1 MDIKSREPDRPA
13 SLTGRTDKVL
23 IGSILLG
30 ALLYRLYAF
39 TGDISYDPLVYAQNA
54 YNLLN
59 GTFRFDTLSMYDHRF
74 TVFVP
79 VALAYALLGVGT
91 LSTHLWPLFLS
102 LLQIVAVLWL
112 GYRWLGREAA
122 ILGVLLLALFPLD
135 VVYAG
140 ILTPDVVIACFV
152 TCSVVSWIGA
162 FEGREKPSRI
172 LPFVAGL
179 FCGLAVLTRPYAIV
193 MLLFFAGDAI
203 WRRASLRHL
212 LRLCL
217 GLASVG
223 VPILLLYAIVTG
235 DPLYS
240 LRSVSELCDVPPPE
254 GARLL
259 FYPLVICNPKGPAGL
274 FGVLFAAAAVVG
286 LIKPTRRRLVLL
298 LWILPMLIY
307 LQFGTQSWRS
317 YVPVTKSV
325 RYLTPLLA
333 PAALLAAL
341 VILEELPRIVRRTG
355 RLFRFSDA
363 NRVSRI
369 LLVCLVLLLSAS
381 SFAYVRSYRRIHLG
395 VTNSFRNVVALV
407 RSEEGIPVLIDHWR
421 TGIRLSYYFGF
432 KEGSH
437 FYIGADETQRM
448 KKTRVFENSRLG
460 YPKWYENPHDLPE
473 AFIVLEDDILA
484 AARQA
489 AAADPSRSTF
499 PAKDIP
505 EYCQNPPASWQF
517 LGRFGSL
524 RVFRTSKKDSSVSA
538 H

>member
-102 LLQIVAVLWL
+102 LLQIAAVLWL

-122 ILGVLLLALFPLD
+122 ILGALLLALFPLD

-172 LPFVAGL
+172 LPFVAGVL
-179 FCGLAVLTRPYAIV
+179 CGLAVLTRPYAIV

-203 WRRASLRHL
+203 WRRASFRNL
-212 LRLCL
+212 LQLCL

-240 LRSVSELCDVPPPE
+240 LRSISELCDVPPPG
-254 GARLL
+254 GAKLL
-259 FYPLVICNPKGPAGL
+259 FYPQLIWSLKSSTGL
-274 FGVLFAAAAVVG
+274 FAPLFVVAAVIG
-286 LIKPTRRRLVLL
+286 LIRPTRQRLLLL

-307 LQFGTQSWRS
+307 LEFGTESWTS
-317 YVPVTKSV
+317 YVPVFKSV

-333 PAALLAAL
+333 PASLLTAL

-355 RLFRFSDA
+355 GLFRFSDA
-363 NRVSRI
+363 DRVSST

-381 SFAYVRSYRRIHLG
+381 SFAYVRYYRGIHLG
-395 VTNSFRNVVALV
+395 VTNSFRSVVAIT

-421 TGIRLSYYFGF
+421 TAIRLSYYLGF
-432 KEGSH
+432 KEGSQ

-448 KKTRVFENSRLG
+448 KRTRVFENSRLG
-460 YPKWYENPHDLPE
+460 YLKWYENPDDLPG

-484 AARQA
+484 SADEAVA
-489 AAADPSRSTF
+489 SDPSRSTF

-505 EYCQNPPASWQF
+505 AYCHNVPASWQF

-524 RVFRTSKKDSSVSA
+524 RVFRTGKKDSPVLS